1 MTVTKGITSPSLGTL
16 NWDVPLNAN
25 FAAIEKAFGTAV
37 NVTATSGSYV
47 LTTSDLGNMALRCVG
62 ALTADVTLQVP
73 LLTAGQWVV
82 INNTTDASGGPWS
95 LYMVS
100 AGGGTPLKIERGTTR
115 SVYSDGT
122 AGGVVFADTPFSVGS
137 TTQIIYN
144 NAGTLTGS
152 PNLTTDGTS
161 LYTGG
166 LNASV
171 QTRSP
176 VYLDAAGGN
185 TATINGITPIDRDV
199 VSDEM
204 KLQTIRTAYL
214 AVVPP
219 AASTFLITDLPT
231 GSTTY
236 YDLSNI
242 RCSVATTS
250 FLRFR
255 VSTDNGATFVA
266 IPRQISVGANWNS
279 SGLYGRL
286 TLLRVVNAVS
296 GVTQGFEFS
305 TFGAAF
311 NTNTYIGIYPD
322 DTSVMGLINAIEF
335 SFSSGNLL
343 SSGVIFV
350 TGAYDA

>member
-122 AGGVVFADTPFSVGS
+122 AGGVVFADTPFTAGS

-185 TATINGITPIDRDV
+185 TATINGITPVDTASVLATFHAVGAAPVYACRAWARLGQPNLIFGAGNIASIVRN
-199 VSDEM
+199 SIGNF
-204 KLQTIRTAYL
+204 TINFAVAMPDTNY
-214 AVVPP
+214 AVVIT
-219 AASTFLITDLPT
+219 ASGA
-231 GSTTY
+231 GSTPQSSALTY
-236 YDLSNI
+236 WSTNYAVGSFQLFASDNNTDALVDPPYINI
-242 RCSVATTS
+242 AV
-250 FLRFR
+250 FR
-255 VSTDNGATFVA
+255 
-266 IPRQISVGANWNS
+266 
-279 SGLYGRL
+279 
-286 TLLRVVNAVS
+286 
-296 GVTQGFEFS
+296 
-305 TFGAAF
+305 
-311 NTNTYIGIYPD
+311 
-322 DTSVMGLINAIEF
+322 
-335 SFSSGNLL
+335 
-343 SSGVIFV
+343 
-350 TGAYDA
+350 